1 MTLLALYDPPMVLA
15 AVDDLL
21 FSSKIRATAKQAG
34 VHVVFARSP
43 QEIVDQARAEKPSLI
58 LFDLNSGK
66 TDPVATIAAL
76 KGDSALSATRI
87 LGFASHVHTDLIASA
102 RNAGADQVL
111 PRSAFAANLA
121 DILLSS
127 QGAAPDHTR

>member
-1 MTLLALYDPPMVLA
+1 MIHFMVLA

-34 VHVVFARSP
+34 VEVTFARSP
-43 QEIVDQARAEKPSLI
+43 QEVLDQANAQKPSLVI
-58 LFDLNSGK
+58 FDLNSGK

-76 KGDSALSATRI
+76 KANPALSASRV
-87 LGFASHVHTDLIASA
+87 LAFASHVHTELIASA

-127 QGAAPDHTR
+127 QSAAPDHTR

>member
-1 MTLLALYDPPMVLA
+1 MVLV

-34 VHVVFARSP
+34 VELAFARTP
-43 QEIVDQARAEKPSLI
+43 EEILGQARTQKPALVI
-58 LFDLNSGK
+58 FDLNSGK
-66 TDPVATIAAL
+66 TDPIATIAAMKADPEL
-76 KGDSALSATRI
+76 AGLRAI
-87 LGFASHVHTDLIASA
+87 GFASHVHTDLIAAA

-111 PRSAFAANLA
+111 PRSAFAGNLA

-127 QGAAPDHTR
+127 QSPTP